1 MKKCAFFLDGWEKLT
16 SPTDTSLY
24 LIKLALKNQW
34 QVYYFEQ
41 KTLHC
46 IANQV
51 FADVY
56 SIHLNDEKNLVLGPP
71 ERSYAL
77 TKMQRIFI
85 RKDPPFNLEYI
96 YATYALELLEK
107 QGVAMINRPQSL
119 RDANEKFFILN
130 FPACVVPTLVTSDM
144 SKLHNFWLEHNE
156 IILKPLDRMGGQN
169 IFFVP
174 KSGLNLPVILESLT
188 SQGTV
193 TIMAQKYIPEI
204 QSKGDKR
211 IILVNGEPLP
221 YALARLPGA
230 GDIRGNLCAGAEG
243 KVVALS
249 RRDYDLCA
257 QVAPT
262 LKLMGLVFVGIDVIG
277 DFMTEINVTSPTG
290 LVQIEAK
297 FPDKN
302 ILYRLFSEVE

>member
-1 MKKCAFFLDGWEKLT
+1 MKKCAFFLDRWDRLI

-46 IANQV
+46 IANEV

-56 SIHLNDEKNLVLGPP
+56 SVYLNDEQNLVLGAP
-71 ERSYAL
+71 EMAYSLA
-77 TKMQRIFI
+77 KMQRVFI

-107 QGVAMINRPQSL
+107 QGVEMINRPQSL

-130 FPACVVPTLVTSDM
+130 FPACIAPTLVTADM
-144 SKLHNFWLEHNE
+144 RTLQNFWVEHQE

-188 SQGTV
+188 SQCTV

-211 IILVNGEPLP
+211 IILVHGEPLP
-221 YALARLPGA
+221 YALARLPA
-230 GDIRGNLCAGAEG
+230 SGDIRGNLCAGAEG
-243 KVVALS
+243 QVVALS
-249 RRDYDLCA
+249 ARDHWLCT
-257 QVAPT
+257 QISPV
-262 LKLMGLVFVGIDVIG
+262 LKRMGLIFVGIDVIG

-302 ILYRLFSEVE
+302 TLHRLFRVG